1 MVIFAYTCEHCT
13 KSLWSSGSTVE
24 KKIKPK
30 AQKNKSLRDKL
41 NWIANLI
48 ASVVYISFILHN
60 CPFVFSFTKLNND

>member
-1 MVIFAYTCEHCT
+1 VSIALRTFGVAVR
-13 KSLWSSGSTVE
+13 STV

>member
-1 MVIFAYTCEHCT
+1 VSIALRAFGVAVV
-13 KSLWSSGSTVE
+13 LWK

-60 CPFVFSFTKLNND
+60 CPFVLSFTKLNNG